1 MTLGLLTRSFIHVPG
16 VGERRERSLWERG
29 YTDWDAFLR
38 DHPRNPWRELI
49 ASRLERGRAARDMP
63 RREMWRLADAFPGRT
78 AFLDIETTGLTPGR
92 DGVTCVGLSDG
103 ESVEALVH
111 GRDLDRLPEALERFD
126 LLVTYNGSCFDLP
139 VLAGAFPEID
149 FGRFHHI
156 DLRYPLHRLGLKGGL
171 KGVERAL
178 GLSRAAEVEGVD
190 GYLAVLLWEEH
201 RKGHPRAL
209 ETLVTYCLEDVV
221 HLKPLL
227 AHAYDRLAEQLPLD
241 VEPMPSGPMPAN
253 PYRADGGLV
262 KDLLRRVEA
271 AREAGYR
278 SW

>member
-1 MTLGLLTRSFIHVPG
+1 MTGLLTRSFIHVPG
-16 VGERRERSLWERG
+16 VGERRERALWERG

-49 ASRLERGRAARDMP
+49 ASRLDRERAARDMP
-63 RREMWRLADAFPGRT
+63 RRELWRLARAFPGRT
-78 AFLDIETTGLTPGR
+78 AFLDIETTGLAPGR

-103 ESVEALVH
+103 EGVVALVA
-111 GRDLDRLPEALERFD
+111 GRDLDRLPEELERFD

-139 VLAGAFPEID
+139 ILAAAFPEID
-149 FGRFHHI
+149 FRRFHHV

-178 GLSRAAEVEGVD
+178 GLARATEVEGVD

-201 RKGHPRAL
+201 LKGHPRAL

-241 VEPMPSGPMPAN
+241 VEPVGAGPMPAI
-253 PYRADGGLV
+253 PFRADGDLV

-271 AREAGYR
+271 ARELGQGG
-278 SW
+278 W